1 MNPKLGVLGGPNWL
15 ADGGVDGVNLVGL
28 LTPGVLIALLVAAAV
43 LLVVAAI
50 TGWLLWRRVRRSGIL
65 ARGRS
70 VAQRGLLTVGAQALP
85 PGPRRDLAGLQAQ
98 VSGSRAELAGQAEAA
113 AASGGY
119 LGDLPVVLPRLDA
132 DGLRLERALA
142 ALVFSSD
149 ERRIARDQP
158 QITASARAYID
169 AAQRALAALR
179 TAEAAGR
186 GPQTARLYADVD
198 DAAAGLNAYSDAY
211 RELGKGTY

>member
-1 MNPKLGVLGGPNWL
+1 MNSKLEMMAAPNWL
-15 ADGGVDGVNLVGL
+15 ADGDVDGVNLVGL

-50 TGWLLWRRVRRSGIL
+50 TGWLLWRRVRRSGII

-70 VAQRGLLTVGAQALP
+70 AAQRGLLTVGAQALP

-98 VSGSRAELAGQAEAA
+98 VGGGRAELARQAKTAA
-113 AASGGY
+113 GGY
-119 LGDLPVVLPRLDA
+119 LDELPIVLPRLDA
-132 DGLRLERALA
+132 DGRRLERALA
-142 ALVFSSD
+142 ALVLSSD
-149 ERRIARDQP
+149 DGRIARDEP
-158 QITASARAYID
+158 QITADARAYID

-179 TAEAAGR
+179 GAEAAGR
-186 GPQTARLYADVD
+186 GPQTARLYAEVN

-211 RELGKGTY
+211 RELRGGTN